1 MNLRGAPRREYTLD
15 FKRAALARAAECGVY
30 AAARELGLA
39 EQTLRNWARA
49 QQQGTLGRHAD
60 VSEERMEL
68 SRLRAENARLRM
80 RRQLLPSPRRD
91 ETAPAGTAPAA
102 LSLNRARAHD
112 DKHP

>member
-39 EQTLRNWARA
+39 EQPLRNWARA
-49 QQQGTLGRHAD
+49 QHQGTLGRHAD

-80 RRQLLPSPRRD
+80 RRLLLSPRRD
-91 ETAPAGTAPAA
+91 ETAPAGTAPQPF
-102 LSLNRARAHD
+102 R
-112 DKHP
+112 

>member
-15 FKRAALARAAECGVY
+15 FKQAALARAAACGVY

-49 QQQGTLGRHAD
+49 QRQGTLGQHAD
-60 VSEERMEL
+60 VSVERMEL

-80 RRQLLPSPRRD
+80 RLQLSPRR
-91 ETAPAGTAPAA
+91 EEPAPAATA